1 MWETYQLVRANRG
14 AAGVDDET
22 IAMFEQNLSGN
33 LYKLWNRMA
42 SGSYFPPP
50 VKQVEIPKAN
60 VPRHEGQDSSRDA
73 SQKQHIAKKGYS
85 NNHRRTDMPISS
97 VSSSSNIS
105 TDLTATSTDEESPT
119 NPNSASTLCA
129 SGQLAGL
136 KTRAHNN
143 IGANAHRDLS
153 SSQGTSAMEKV
164 RSAVPDQKTLLA
176 KYGTVGQKKAR
187 TADEMDSADAAA
199 VEEAI
204 ARSLQEK
211 AFRILVKPEPQ
222 AIQSNTT
229 HTSNPTNNAVVNQAD
244 RNEEPSEVSN
254 DNREQQMLG
263 FADLN
268 NAFRAHLTKH
278 DLQVISNPGTG
289 SNCAIYALVQHLR
302 PDLKDSNL
310 DNEVNELR
318 REYDVK
324 NPSDSNGRMLHL
336 DTGVGGAAK
345 TLTRLVN
352 ERYNVNIQ
360 VGVVEAGLDAQYPV
374 TSKET
379 ISASGASAPFTH
391 HVVIWDQQG
400 HYEAVTAR
408 RPRMEETAQSNRTDV

>member
-1 MWETYQLVRANRG
+1 M
-14 AAGVDDET
+14 
-22 IAMFEQNLSGN
+22 GN
-33 LYKLWNRMA
+33 CFSRVSNTT
-42 SGSYFPPP
+42 
-50 VKQVEIPKAN
+50 N
-60 VPRHEGQDSSRDA
+60 VPRHEGPDTSLDA
-73 SQKQHIAKKGYS
+73 SQKQHIAK
-85 NNHRRTDMPISS
+85 
-97 VSSSSNIS
+97 
-105 TDLTATSTDEESPT
+105 TATSTGEESSSNT
-119 NPNSASTLCA
+119 NFPSSLCT

-136 KTRAHNN
+136 KPRVGNN
-143 IGANAHRDLS
+143 IRANAHRDLS
-153 SSQGTSAMEKV
+153 SSQGTSAIKDV
-164 RSAVPDQKTLLA
+164 RSPVPDQKTLLA
-176 KYGTVGQKKAR
+176 RYGTVGQRKAR
-187 TADEMDSADAAA
+187 SASEMDSADAAA

-211 AFRILVKPEPQ
+211 AFGILVKPEPQ

-229 HTSNPTNNAVVNQAD
+229 HTSNPTNKAVVNHAD

-324 NPSDSNGRMLHL
+324 NPSDSNDRMLHL

-360 VGVVEAGLDAQYPV
+360 VGVVEAGLDAEYPV
-374 TSKET
+374 TSKEI
-379 ISASGASAPFTH
+379 ISASGASA
-391 HVVIWDQQG
+391 
-400 HYEAVTAR
+400 R
-408 RPRMEETAQSNRTDV
+408 SRTMSLSGTSRDTTKL